1 MPYTLS
7 DLKAGD
13 HVLHIYSTETEYY
26 TILVSYIRQGLER
39 GEKVV
44 YATGAASPEA
54 ILSALKAS
62 GMDPEPYLNKGQLVI
77 LPGESVYLPEDRF
90 VPERLFQ
97 GIQTLLKDCGA
108 EGYTGARLGGEMSWV
123 LLHRPGTERLLEYEA
138 ALNRML
144 GKRSC
149 MFLCQY
155 QRQRFPADVLL
166 DMLRCH
172 PVVIVGEQLSTN
184 FYYVPHAE
192 TRHAHMGA
200 GRLRIWLETLHE
212 KGPIQEPSLGFSP
225 QLAFRL
231 YQHQQAQK
239 TAQKV
244 WEGWPTEESN
254 PQLYL

>member
-13 HVLHIYSTETEYY
+13 HVLHIYNTETEYY
-26 TILVSYIRQGLER
+26 TILVSYIQQGLER

-44 YATGAASPEA
+44 YAASAASPEA
-54 ILSALKAS
+54 ILAALKAS
-62 GMDPEPYLNKGQLVI
+62 GMDPAPYLSKGQLVI
-77 LPGESVYLPEDRF
+77 LPGEAVYLSEDRF

-97 GIQTLLKDCGA
+97 TIQALLKGCGA

-123 LLHRPGTERLLEYEA
+123 LQHKPGTERLLEYEA

-144 GKRSC
+144 GKKSC
-149 MFLCQY
+149 TLLCQY

-172 PVVIVGEQLSTN
+172 PVVIVGEHLSTN

-200 GRLRIWLETLHE
+200 GRLRAWLETLHE
-212 KGPIQEPSLGFSP
+212 NGAIQEPNLGFSP
-225 QLAFRL
+225 HLALRL
-231 YQHQQAQK
+231 RQRQQAQK
-239 TAQKV
+239 TVQRV
-244 WEGWPTEESN
+244 WGVWPTEESD